1 MEFGWYTKDMLK
13 AILLFTQV
21 SYLEDPNR
29 VHKPGTD
36 SSGILWLDGNRWL
49 SVQNIMADEKCPRLL
64 QISATHPYFNK
75 TIFKMD
81 VLSKS
86 IDAKLGGD
94 FRSGSWF
101 ALNQLMCRSTPTKQY
116 HSGDFSDA
124 SRTSLSRLTQ
134 ITRNAASS
142 LEALVMPPQ
151 QKSTSSKE
159 DLEREGCRAALNFLF
174 DRLLGLGAALPT
186 NEKPPP
192 NIWGVKMILTKIY
205 ELLLGIVLIYQGYRS
220 KSQEIHPDCLEVTF
234 VYLKKSSTKG
244 FNRQYEGNPSFF
256 VDHAKK
262 NGGMET
268 SQAAVHRCS
277 SYLCT
282 VLAFKGGSVV
292 SKTGRNTTTP
302 ISIQFSHLRTT

>member
-36 SSGILWLDGNRWL
+36 SSGILWLDG
-49 SVQNIMADEKCPRLL
+49 PRLL
-64 QISATHPYFNK
+64 QISSTHPYFNK

-159 DLEREGCRAALNFLF
+159 ELEREGCRA
-174 DRLLGLGAALPT
+174 P
-186 NEKPPP
+186 
-192 NIWGVKMILTKIY
+192 
-205 ELLLGIVLIYQGYRS
+205 
-220 KSQEIHPDCLEVTF
+220 
-234 VYLKKSSTKG
+234 
-244 FNRQYEGNPSFF
+244 
-256 VDHAKK
+256 
-262 NGGMET
+262 
-268 SQAAVHRCS
+268 
-277 SYLCT
+277 
-282 VLAFKGGSVV
+282 
-292 SKTGRNTTTP
+292 
-302 ISIQFSHLRTT
+302 